1 MWSIAPFML
10 FGCFNFHTHRK
21 STYQNDL
28 KYASGLNIFKT
39 GATMRD
45 ELLYQVLDSVN
56 LRKLCI
62 IALLSETDNSLERNF
77 LHASL

>member
-1 MWSIAPFML
+1 M
-10 FGCFNFHTHRK
+10 
-21 STYQNDL
+21 Q
-28 KYASGLNIFKT
+28 
-39 GATMRD
+39 D